1 MHAFIQAQHAAEMV
15 GLAVYGRAVLGR
27 AVEDEPEVVSL
38 RLSVTHQAS
47 GLSVIEWELIDRNGQ
62 AIGGGGM

>member
-1 MHAFIQAQHAAEMV
+1 MHDFMQAQHAAEMV

-47 GLSVIEWELIDRNGQ
+47 GLSVIEWELVDRQGM
-62 AIGGGGM
+62 ALGGGGL

>member
-1 MHAFIQAQHAAEMV
+1 MQHFLEAQHAAEMV

-47 GLSVIEWELIDRNGQ
+47 GLSVIEWELVDRQGM
-62 AIGGGGM
+62 ALGGGGL

>member
-1 MHAFIQAQHAAEMV
+1 MHAFMQAQHAAEMV

-38 RLSVTHQAS
+38 RLSVTHQGP
-47 GLSVIEWELIDRNGQ
+47 GLSVIEWELIDRHGM
-62 AIGGGGM
+62 AVGGGGL

>member
-1 MHAFIQAQHAAEMV
+1 MHSFIQAQHAAEMV

-38 RLSVTHQAS
+38 RLCVTHQAS
-47 GLSVIEWELIDRNGQ
+47 GLSVIEWEFVGRDGL
-62 AIGGGGM
+62 ALGGGGL